1 MILSFSL
8 CYIMVA
14 DLSCAGTVLASVFIP
29 LIGASAWTN
38 TANANNTFFFFDIKE
53 NTNTS
58 TFSGNENLIGGGQAT
73 FTGSFLNHD
82 IIFVYNAGSAKKGTY
97 KGTVNDASTII
108 TLTSSDN
115 LPALAL
121 KK

>member
-1 MILSFSL
+1 MIAS
-8 CYIMVA
+8 I
-14 DLSCAGTVLASVFIP
+14 SCAATVLAAVFIP

-38 TANANNTFFFFDIKE
+38 TANATNTFFFFDIKE

-58 TFSGNENLIGGGQAT
+58 TFSGNENLIGGGQAP

-82 IIFVYNAGSAKKGTY
+82 IMFVYNAGSVKKGTY

-115 LPALAL
+115 LPALTL